1 MELVSVLSSHSSFPP
16 AWGPIPTSQQTAIHH
31 LLLFPFGNVHWNN
44 TGQRGDDYSCFLYL
58 GFADLSINPLWV
70 CTSISLRI
78 HSSVIGLWLPNDQRC
93 PAYTL
98 ERFSQFKS
106 SRARKEWLLAKILQ
120 FWQNLVFFFSL
131 FSLQP
136 QFLKK
141 DFKCHST
148 LWWSSGASCSLVPY
162 VNSTCCPDWGAMS
175 ADCWRLP
182 CPTTQDQ
189 HPEPRNKISP
199 RKGKSPRRI
208 HRIIEWLR
216 LEETL

>member
-120 FWQNLVFFFSL
+120 FWQNLVFS
-131 FSLQP
+131 
-136 QFLKK
+136 FLSSAYN
-141 DFKCHST
+141 HS
-148 LWWSSGASCSLVPY
+148 S
-162 VNSTCCPDWGAMS
+162 
-175 ADCWRLP
+175 WR
-182 CPTTQDQ
+182 
-189 HPEPRNKISP
+189 KISNVTPPCDDLVGQAAAWCLMWIALAALTGEPWVLTAEDCPVPLP
-199 RKGKSPRRI
+199 RTSIQSPGTQFPQ
-208 HRIIEWLR
+208 EK
-216 LEETL
+216 ENPQEGFTES